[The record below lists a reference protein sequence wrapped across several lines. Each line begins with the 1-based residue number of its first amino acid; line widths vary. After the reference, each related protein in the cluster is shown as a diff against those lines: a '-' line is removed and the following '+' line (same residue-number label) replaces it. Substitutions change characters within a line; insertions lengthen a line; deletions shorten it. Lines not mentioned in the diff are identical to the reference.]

1 MLVRPPA
8 DHRVDGSDVEA
19 PRGVELTDPKRPRGL
34 PHAPR
39 PREEGGGPVTAGARV
54 HCVVLDTRT
63 GNPGPGAPPSG
74 VRDRAGGHGGRETP
88 GPIPNPEVKP
98 SSADG
103 TARGSVWESRRPPD
117 HTHHPRRGPGTP
129 PRAPT
134 PCGGTTI
141 QQPHQHQTPHQTT
154 GTTRQPGSRPAEP
167 PPPTE
172 PQTTPPDQT
181 PHQPPEHDNTT
192 NQTHRPDGADP
203 FVHLCSSSH
212 SSIGSL
218 RSRAGRNH
226 EQVIGSFERSGA
238 SS

>member
-39 PREEGGGPVTAGARV
+39 PTKRGWARDCWCSRPLCCSGHTDRKPRPRGLRRPVSETVPVAMAEGKHPVPYRTRKLSLPAPMVLHAGACGRV
-54 HCVVLDTRT
+54 GDRRT
-63 GNPGPGAPPSG
+63 
-74 VRDRAGGHGGRETP
+74 
-88 GPIPNPEVKP
+88 
-98 SSADG
+98 
-103 TARGSVWESRRPPD
+103 
-117 HTHHPRRGPGTP
+117 THHPRRGPGTP

-154 GTTRQPGSRPAEP
+154 GTTRQPGSRPAGP

-192 NQTHRPDGADP
+192 NHQPNP
-203 FVHLCSSSH
+203 Q
-212 SSIGSL
+212 
-218 RSRAGRNH
+218 AGRR
-226 EQVIGSFERSGA
+226 RSARSPVLFISLVNRVA
-238 SS
+238 S

>member
-39 PREEGGGPVTAGARV
+39 PAKRGWARDCWCSRPLCCSG
-54 HCVVLDTRT
+54 HTDRK
-63 GNPGPGAPPSG
+63 PRPRGAPPSG

-117 HTHHPRRGPGTP
+117 HAPSPAGTRNPRQG
-129 PRAPT
+129 APK
-134 PCGGTTI
+134 PCGG
-141 QQPHQHQTPHQTT
+141 QPFNNHTSTRHP
-154 GTTRQPGSRPAEP
+154 TRQPG
-167 PPPTE
+167 
-172 PQTTPPDQT
+172 PPDNRAADRQDPHPRPNHRQHHPT
-181 PHQPPEHDNTT
+181 RPRTSHPNTTRQHHQPPTKPT
-192 NQTHRPDGADP
+192 KPTGRTAPIRSFTCAL
-203 FVHLCSSSH
+203 HLT
-212 SSIGSL
+212 
-218 RSRAGRNH
+218 R
-226 EQVIGSFERSGA
+226 Q
-238 SS
+238 

>member
-63 GNPGPGAPPSG
+63 GNPGQGAPPSG

-117 HTHHPRRGPGTP
+117 HTPSPQGAGNPTKGPHPLRGDNHSTTTPAPDTP
-129 PRAPT
+129 PDNRD
-134 PCGGTTI
+134 
-141 QQPHQHQTPHQTT
+141 HQTT
-154 GTTRQPGSRPAEP
+154 GQPTGRTPTPDRTTDNTTRPDPAP
-167 PPPTE
+167 ATRTR
-172 PQTTPPDQT
+172 QH
-181 PHQPPEHDNTT
+181 HQPPTKPT
-192 NQTHRPDGADP
+192 GRTAPIRSFTCAL
-203 FVHLCSSSH
+203 HLT
-212 SSIGSL
+212 
-218 RSRAGRNH
+218 R
-226 EQVIGSFERSGA
+226 Q
-238 SS
+238 

>member
-39 PREEGGGPVTAGARV
+39 PAKRGWARDCWCSRPLCCSGHTDRKPRPRGLRRPVSETVPVAMAEGKHPVPYRTRKLSLPAPMVLHAGACGRV
-54 HCVVLDTRT
+54 GDRRT
-63 GNPGPGAPPSG
+63 THTIPA
-74 VRDRAGGHGGRETP
+74 GGRE
-88 GPIPNPEVKP
+88 
-98 SSADG
+98 
-103 TARGSVWESRRPPD
+103 
-117 HTHHPRRGPGTP
+117 
-129 PRAPT
+129 
-134 PCGGTTI
+134 
-141 QQPHQHQTPHQTT
+141 PHQ
-154 GTTRQPGSRPAEP
+154 GP
-167 PPPTE
+167 PPPAGDNHSTTT
-172 PQTTPPDQT
+172 PAPDTPPDNRAADRT
-181 PHQPPEHDNTT
+181 RHDSIT

-203 FVHLCSSSH
+203 LVHLCSSSH

>member
-39 PREEGGGPVTAGARV
+39 PTKRGWARDCWCSRPLCCSG
-54 HCVVLDTRT
+54 HTDRK
-63 GNPGPGAPPSG
+63 PRPRGAPPSG

-117 HTHHPRRGPGTP
+117 HAPSPQGAGNPTKGPHPLRGDNHSTTTPAPDTP
-129 PRAPT
+129 PDNRD
-134 PCGGTTI
+134 
-141 QQPHQHQTPHQTT
+141 HQ
-154 GTTRQPGSRPAEP
+154 TTRQPTGRTPTPDRTTDNTTRPDPAP
-167 PPPTE
+167 ATRTR
-172 PQTTPPDQT
+172 QH
-181 PHQPPEHDNTT
+181 HQPPTKPT
-192 NQTHRPDGADP
+192 GA
-203 FVHLCSSSH
+203 
-212 SSIGSL
+212 
-218 RSRAGRNH
+218 RR
-226 EQVIGSFERSGA
+226 GA
-238 SS
+238 APQGLA

>member
-1 MLVRPPA
+1 M
-8 DHRVDGSDVEA
+8 
-19 PRGVELTDPKRPRGL
+19 
-34 PHAPR
+34 
-39 PREEGGGPVTAGARV
+39 TAGARV

-63 GNPGPGAPPSG
+63 GNPGQGAPPSG

-103 TARGSVWESRRPPD
+103 TARGSVWESRKPPD
-117 HTHHPRRGPGTP
+117 HTPSPAGTRNPRQG
-129 PRAPT
+129 APK
-134 PCGGTTI
+134 PCGG
-141 QQPHQHQTPHQTT
+141 QPFNNHTSTRHP
-154 GTTRQPGSRPAEP
+154 TRQPGSRPAGP
-167 PPPTE
+167 HPRPDHRQHHPTR
-172 PQTTPPDQT
+172 PRTSHPNTTTPP
-181 PHQPPEHDNTT
+181 TT

-203 FVHLCSSSH
+203 LVHLCSSSH

-218 RSRAGRNH
+218 RSRAGRKH

>member
-63 GNPGPGAPPSG
+63 GNPDPGG
-74 VRDRAGGHGGRETP
+74 L
-88 GPIPNPEVKP
+88 
-98 SSADG
+98 
-103 TARGSVWESRRPPD
+103 RRPVSETVPVAMAEGKHPVPYRTRKLSLPAPMVLHAGACGRVGD
-117 HTHHPRRGPGTP
+117 RRTTHHPRRGPGTP

-154 GTTRQPGSRPAEP
+154 GTTRQPGSRPN
-167 PPPTE
+167 
-172 PQTTPPDQT
+172 TTRQH
-181 PHQPPEHDNTT
+181 HQPPTKPT
-192 NQTHRPDGADP
+192 GA
-203 FVHLCSSSH
+203 
-212 SSIGSL
+212 
-218 RSRAGRNH
+218 RR
-226 EQVIGSFERSGA
+226 GA
-238 SS
+238 APQGLA

>member
-1 MLVRPPA
+1 M
-8 DHRVDGSDVEA
+8 
-19 PRGVELTDPKRPRGL
+19 
-34 PHAPR
+34 
-39 PREEGGGPVTAGARV
+39 TAGARV

-63 GNPGPGAPPSG
+63 GNPGQGAPPSG

-103 TARGSVWESRRPPD
+103 TARGSVWESRKPPD
-117 HTHHPRRGPGTP
+117 HTTIP
-129 PRAPT
+129 A
-134 PCGGTTI
+134 GGRE
-141 QQPHQHQTPHQTT
+141 PHQGPPPPAGGQPFNNHTSTRHP
-154 GTTRQPGSRPAEP
+154 TRQPGPPDNRAADRQDPHPRPNHRQHH
-167 PPPTE
+167 PTR
-172 PQTTPPDQT
+172 PRTSHPNTTTPP
-181 PHQPPEHDNTT
+181 TT

-203 FVHLCSSSH
+203 LVHLCSSSH

-218 RSRAGRNH
+218 RSRAGRKH

>member
-1 MLVRPPA
+1 M
-8 DHRVDGSDVEA
+8 
-19 PRGVELTDPKRPRGL
+19 
-34 PHAPR
+34 
-39 PREEGGGPVTAGARV
+39 TAGARV

-63 GNPGPGAPPSG
+63 GNPDPGAPPSG

-117 HTHHPRRGPGTP
+117 HTPSPQGAGNPTKGP
-129 PRAPT
+129 PT
-134 PCGGTTI
+134 PCGG
-141 QQPHQHQTPHQTT
+141 QPFNNHTSTRHP
-154 GTTRQPGSRPAEP
+154 TRQPGPPDNRAADRQDPHPRPNHRQHH
-167 PPPTE
+167 PTR
-172 PQTTPPDQT
+172 PRTSHPNTTTPP
-181 PHQPPEHDNTT
+181 TT

-203 FVHLCSSSH
+203 LVHLCSSSH

-218 RSRAGRNH
+218 RSRAGRKH